1 MSESLCGDGSL
12 RESVRVCVFFV
23 CGGGGE
29 KKRRR
34 EKSKKAL
41 SSIILTEKKFPSAI
55 ISARRKSNPNNS
67 LIDSELH
74 IARAQTRHIFRQR
87 EKGYVNIH
95 LKFAISAAKKSASI
109 FRRAFC
115 EK

>member
-1 MSESLCGDGSL
+1 MCGE
-12 RESVRVCVFFV
+12 RER
-23 CGGGGE
+23 

-67 LIDSELH
+67 LIDSVLH

-87 EKGYVNIH
+87 EKGYVH

>member
-1 MSESLCGDGSL
+1 MFFLWCVWGG
-12 RESVRVCVFFV
+12 RER
-23 CGGGGE
+23 

-87 EKGYVNIH
+87 EKDYVNIH
-95 LKFAISAAKKSASI
+95 LKFAISAAKKKRVDFSARLLRKI
-109 FRRAFC
+109 EMIYFY
-115 EK
+115 

>member
-1 MSESLCGDGSL
+1 MW
-12 RESVRVCVFFV
+12 
-23 CGGGGE
+23 GGKRKE
-29 KKRRR
+29 K
-34 EKSKKAL
+34 EGKSKKAL
-41 SSIILTEKKFPSAI
+41 SSINLTEKKEKKFPSAI

>member
-1 MSESLCGDGSL
+1 MW
-12 RESVRVCVFFV
+12 
-23 CGGGGE
+23 GGGKKKRK

-41 SSIILTEKKFPSAI
+41 SPINLTEKKRKKFPSAI

-67 LIDSELH
+67 PIDSELH

-95 LKFAISAAKKSASI
+95 LKFAISAAKKKRVDFSARI
-109 FRRAFC
+109 LRKIEMIYFY
-115 EK
+115 